1 MNSRIFLAAGAV
13 VGAVW
18 TLGCARTVAELT
30 PAPGA
35 TRISGTGEGAT
46 ATVAGVQVVARS
58 KAWHWDPTDLDT
70 KVTPIL
76 VEFQNNGDRS
86 VIVRYNHISLMDDA
100 GNRFNVMPPYDIDG
114 TLSEAFTVSN
124 PYYGFNRFAVAPYLS
139 RWYPRFSRYDG
150 AFAYDPA
157 YYRPYYTRYLERRPA
172 DARDGASRASGRRD
186 LVGRPSRRL
195 RVLRGVPSRREDP
208 HAQRRH
214 RGRGVRHRAR
224 HGADPVHGKL
234 TLASAVAPQRRNG
247 GLTPSRI

>member
-1 MNSRIFLAAGAV
+1 MNSRIFLAAGAL
-13 VGAVW
+13 VGAAW

-35 TRISGTGEGAT
+35 TRISGTGEGAM

-76 VEFQNNGDRS
+76 VEFQNSGDRP
-86 VIVRYNHISLMDDA
+86 VIVRYNHISLTDDA

-114 TLSEAFTVSN
+114 TLSEAFTVSD

-150 AFAYDPA
+150 TFAYDPA
-157 YYRPYYTRYLERRPA
+157 YYRPYYTRYLNVALPTPEMVRRALPEGVISA
-172 DARDGASRASGRRD
+172 GGRAEGFVYFESFRRGA
-186 LVGRPSRRL
+186 
-195 RVLRGVPSRREDP
+195 
-208 HAQRRH
+208 
-214 RGRGVRHRAR
+214 
-224 HGADPVHGKL
+224 KTL
-234 TLASAVAPQRRNG
+234 TLNVDIVDAVSGTVLGTAQIPFMAS
-247 GLTPSRI
+247 

>member
-35 TRISGTGEGAT
+35 TRVSGPGEGAA

-58 KAWHWDPTDLDT
+58 KAWHWDPADLDA

-76 VEFQNNGDRS
+76 VEFQNNGDRP

-157 YYRPYYTRYLERRPA
+157 YYRPYYTRYLNVALPTPEM
-172 DARDGASRASGRRD
+172 
-186 LVGRPSRRL
+186 V
-195 RVLRGVPSRREDP
+195 
-208 HAQRRH
+208 
-214 RGRGVRHRAR
+214 HRALPEGVISPGGR
-224 HGADPVHGKL
+224 AAGFVYFEAFRRGAKTL
-234 TLASAVAPQRRNG
+234 TLNVDIVDAVSGTVLGTAQIPFMAS
-247 GLTPSRI
+247 

>member
-1 MNSRIFLAAGAV
+1 MSSRIFLAAGAV

-35 TRISGTGEGAT
+35 TRASGTGEGAT

-58 KAWHWDPTDLDT
+58 KAWRWDPTDLDT

-76 VEFQNNGDRS
+76 VEFQNNGDRP

-114 TLSEAFTVSN
+114 TLSEAFTVQN

-157 YYRPYYTRYLERRPA
+157 YYRPYYTRYLTVALPTPEMVH
-172 DARDGASRASGRRD
+172 RALPEGVISSG
-186 LVGRPSRRL
+186 GRAAGF
-195 RVLRGVPSRREDP
+195 VYFE
-208 HAQRRH
+208 AFH
-214 RGRGVRHRAR
+214 RGA
-224 HGADPVHGKL
+224 KSL
-234 TLASAVAPQRRNG
+234 TLDVDIVDAVSGAVLGTAQIPFMAS
-247 GLTPSRI
+247 